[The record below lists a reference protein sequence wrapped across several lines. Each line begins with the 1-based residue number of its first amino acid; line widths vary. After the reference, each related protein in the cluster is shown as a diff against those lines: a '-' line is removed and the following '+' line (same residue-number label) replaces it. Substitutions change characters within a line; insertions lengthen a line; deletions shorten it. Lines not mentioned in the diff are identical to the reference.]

1 MTIIKHNQNV
11 INELL
16 SNYLNDFA
24 PFWGKDFETN
34 WSNVPVN
41 IYEDTDAYQV
51 ELNAPGRNKED
62 FKVNIDN
69 NLLTISYEKKETS
82 EEKKLKHIRKEFQFL
97 SFKRSF
103 TLDEKVN
110 SDKILAKYENGIL
123 KIFIPKKEA
132 IKISPKQV
140 VIE

>member
-24 PFWGKDFETN
+24 PFWEKDFETN
-34 WSNVPVN
+34 WNNIPVN
-41 IYEDTDAYQV
+41 IYEDTDEYHV

-69 NLLTISYEKKETS
+69 NLLTISYERKEIS
-82 EEKKLKHIRKEFQFL
+82 EEKKLKPIRKEFQFL

-123 KIFIPKKEA
+123 KIFIPKKEE
-132 IKISPKQV
+132 IKVSPKQV
-140 VIE
+140 IIE